1 MTTARVTLLEAF
13 ESVPDPRQASGKRHP
28 LPAILS
34 LCSVAMLSGARS
46 LYAIAQFGRDR
57 GKALA
62 DALGFARGTTPACTT
77 LHYLFARLDHA
88 AFESALTA
96 WVGRG
101 GDAAAGP
108 WTVVSVDGKT
118 LRGATGRQLPG
129 VHLLAAYAH
138 EARVV
143 LAQLPVD
150 AQTNE
155 HKAALELLDILPVK
169 GKVVVGDAAF
179 CQRDL
184 SRKIIGKRG
193 DYLWSVKDN
202 QPTLQASI
210 RDAFD
215 DQGVSPPRVEAGPER
230 TPAGHHR
237 RQGARPNR
245 GPHPRQH
252 HPAR

>member
-1 MTTARVTLLEAF
+1 MATSCVTLLEVF
-13 ESVPDPRQASGKRHP
+13 ESVPDPRNPSGKRHP

-57 GKALA
+57 GKAFA
-62 DALGFARGTTPACTT
+62 DALGFTRDTTPACTT
-77 LHYLFARLDHA
+77 LHYLFAHLDHDALEA
-88 AFESALTA
+88 ALAA
-96 WVGRG
+96 WVDHQAKARG
-101 GDAAAGP
+101 

-118 LRGATGRQLPG
+118 LRGATGKELPG

-138 EARVV
+138 EAGAV
-143 LAQLPVD
+143 LGQLPVD
-150 AQTNE
+150 AKTNE
-155 HKAALELLDILPVK
+155 HKAALELLDIIPLK

-184 SRKIIGKRG
+184 SRKITRKKG
-193 DYLWSVKDN
+193 DYLWPVKEN

-215 DQGVSPPRVEAGPER
+215 DQGVSPPRAQTRSEG
-230 TPAGHHR
+230 TPARHHH

-245 GPHPRQH
+245 GPHPHQH
-252 HPAR
+252 HHAR